1 MLRSRVHF
9 LIGPMVTL
17 VTVAAILATDHYL
30 VRVPNPGAISFA
42 AVVFATYLGGFL
54 SGSISAVIALLYAV
68 YYFSIPGA
76 PFRLA
81 PDNFV
86 RIGVLAVGLPALVL
100 MVGVLQRRAW
110 RAAQCEREA
119 RTEVERTNSELR
131 SLQAALEHIGDGI
144 VLLDRELRAQFI
156 NRAFRDLWHL
166 PEEKASEKPAF
177 VGLMYHGRKTRAYA
191 VPDGDLDAYVSQR
204 VAAVRLGDET
214 PTDIRLASSD
224 VVRFKCKALPDGG
237 RMLSYVYVT
246 DLVRHN
252 DELETFRAA
261 FDQVDYGVV
270 LLDRDLRTEFMNRSV
285 LELGQLSAPAPGEK
299 PFFSHLLR
307 QVGENGAYAVPKEF
321 LDGYVAER
329 IAWVRRGDASPID
342 LNLTD
347 GRIVRV
353 KCIRLHDD
361 ARMLTYIDVTD
372 GVKHERE
379 LEGLASTDALT
390 GLHNRRAFLAL
401 ANNEW
406 ERFQRYGRPLSMLM
420 VDADHFKSINDNFGH
435 DVGDKVLAQLAS
447 HCSDAR
453 RGSDIVA
460 RLGGEEFAILL
471 PETDLASAALV
482 AEKLRSSIGAQ
493 TVEVD
498 GTNIAITVSIGVAV
512 AKRSI
517 SDLDDLIKRAD
528 MALYAAKRGGRNRV
542 ALDQPSRSKQEPWP
556 VASQVA

>member
-1 MLRSRVHF
+1 
-9 LIGPMVTL
+9 
-17 VTVAAILATDHYL
+17 
-30 VRVPNPGAISFA
+30 
-42 AVVFATYLGGFL
+42 
-54 SGSISAVIALLYAV
+54 
-68 YYFSIPGA
+68 
-76 PFRLA
+76 
-81 PDNFV
+81 
-86 RIGVLAVGLPALVL
+86 
-100 MVGVLQRRAW
+100 
-110 RAAQCEREA
+110 
-119 RTEVERTNSELR
+119 
-131 SLQAALEHIGDGI
+131 
-144 VLLDRELRAQFI
+144 
-156 NRAFRDLWHL
+156 
-166 PEEKASEKPAF
+166 
-177 VGLMYHGRKTRAYA
+177 
-191 VPDGDLDAYVSQR
+191 
-204 VAAVRLGDET
+204 
-214 PTDIRLASSD
+214 
-224 VVRFKCKALPDGG
+224 
-237 RMLSYVYVT
+237 MLSYVYVT